1 MSLPQIF
8 ALSTIEIIGD
18 FALKQYANKGGLRN
32 LAVGIVGY
40 IGVVAILIISLQ
52 DSTILMVNGAWDGI
66 STIIES
72 LAALFILGERF
83 DNIWQYIG
91 LIMIASGIY
100 LLKIPLKKQHPF
112 HIPK

>member
-32 LAVGIVGY
+32 LAIGIVGY
-40 IGVVAILIISLQ
+40 VGVVAMLIVSLQ

-72 LAALFILGERF
+72 LAAFVILGERF
-83 DNIWQYIG
+83 DNIWQYVG

-100 LLKIPLKKQHPF
+100 LLKILIH
-112 HIPK
+112 